1 MVVNDDQLSKAIG
14 KEGKNVR
21 LAAKLTEWKID
32 LVSSRE
38 FSIRERVTDEMSMKL
53 GEMEGVSDELLVVL
67 EAVGIMSIAE
77 LAKTPLETLAQVP
90 GLDEAGADSLL
101 ATAHATNSEL
111 SKMIDKTIAEELE
124 KEAAEER
131 PLFDEDALAE
141 AEEDPSRDE

>member
-1 MVVNDDQLSKAIG
+1 
-14 KEGKNVR
+14 
-21 LAAKLTEWKID
+21 
-32 LVSSRE
+32 
-38 FSIRERVTDEMSMKL
+38 SMKL

-77 LAKTPLETLAQVP
+77 LARTPLETLAQVP

-101 ATAHATNSEL
+101 ATAQATHSEL

-131 PLFDEDALAE
+131 PLFDEEALAE
-141 AEEDPSRDE
+141 AEEATEAAAEGTEDAEAAAEESAAASELFENFPEGDAEADGEAD